1 MQYVKFELLRYK
13 KDLNKERFK
22 EEYEEGSDL
31 LWPSDKEDKITRQ
44 FYKDLSDLS
53 KDINYSKN
61 KKLNVF
67 EQIVRIIKGKGWSN

>member
-1 MQYVKFELLRYK
+1 MNKKRYT
-13 KDLNKERFK
+13 
-22 EEYEEGSDL
+22 EEFEEGSKL

-67 EQIVRIIKGKGWSN
+67 EQIVRIIKGKGWG

>member
-1 MQYVKFELLRYK
+1 M
-13 KDLNKERFK
+13 NKERYE
-22 EEYEEGSDL
+22 EEYEEGSYL

-67 EQIVRIIKGKGWSN
+67 EQIVRIIKGKGWG